1 MQATNTLH
9 QVGMNHPI
17 LVPVDFSDCSRAA
30 LIYAARMTADI
41 RAPLLLLHVI
51 HDHGNEPGFYRRQ
64 HGDNPLLPITDIAS
78 GMFEDWLYKVRR
90 QAPELD
96 KTLRR
101 ARMRLVSGLPGR
113 RIVEVAEAEHAVM
126 IVMGTHGRM
135 GLSQLL
141 RSSITEYVM
150 AHATVP
156 VTTLREGIEIA
167 TGNEHLKN
175 GDIPVFQRSSMS
187 HSLSE
192 D

>member
-1 MQATNTLH
+1 MQATDTIRH
-9 QVGMNHPI
+9 VGMSHPV

-30 LIYAARMTADI
+30 LIYAACMTADT
-41 RAPLLLLHVI
+41 RAPLLILHVI
-51 HDHGNEPGFYRRQ
+51 HDNGNEPGFYHRK
-64 HGDNPLLPITDIAS
+64 HDGNPLLPITDVAS
-78 GMFEDWLYKVRR
+78 GMLEDWLYKVCRE
-90 QAPELD
+90 APDLD

-135 GLSQLL
+135 GLSQLM

-156 VTTLREGIEIA
+156 VTTLRQGIEVPRGA
-167 TGNEHLKN
+167 AHLKITALIGGAVS
-175 GDIPVFQRSSMS
+175 GD
-187 HSLSE
+187 H
-192 D
+192 